1 MLRHK
6 GKIKTI
12 YSASSVSKSCGTSA
26 WVLMEQIDLN
36 TEIEHEFYYL
46 NMKFSNSE
54 NIKIDIDDV
63 EVFQGNIADIY
74 DLFYKS
80 DTFSGGPIFID
91 RTGMYYFIRIA
102 LEGWIGNTVKIY
114 QKKESGW
121 TSTLTMQGYILTYSD
136 GA

>member
-12 YSASSVSKSCGTSA
+12 YSADSVTKSCGTSS
-26 WVLMEQIDLN
+26 WTLMKQIDLDS
-36 TEIEHEFYYL
+36 EIEHEFYYI
-46 NMKFSNSE
+46 NMKFTNSE
-54 NIKIDIDDV
+54 KIKIDIDDV
-63 EVFQGNIADIY
+63 EVFQGDIGDIY

-91 RTGMYYFIRIA
+91 RTGITYFVRLS
-102 LEGWIGNTVKIY
+102 LEGWIGHTLKIY
-114 QKKESGW
+114 QKSSLV
-121 TSTLTMQGYILTYSD
+121 TLLLTMNGYILTYSD